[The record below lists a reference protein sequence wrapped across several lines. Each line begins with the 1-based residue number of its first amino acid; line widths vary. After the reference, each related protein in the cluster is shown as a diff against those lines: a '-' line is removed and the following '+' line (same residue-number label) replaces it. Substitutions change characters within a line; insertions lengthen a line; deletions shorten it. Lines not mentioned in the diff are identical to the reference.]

1 MYVGVVYVETCAILD
16 GAITISMASTCGN
29 KDFWSEFLD
38 IYISLL
44 VLWHIKSVLYQKKK
58 KKKNIYIYIYI
69 G

>member
-1 MYVGVVYVETCAILD
+1 MYVDTCAILE

-29 KDFWSEFLD
+29 EDFWSEFLD

-44 VLWHIKSVLYQKKK
+44 VLWHIKSVLYKKTE
-58 KKKNIYIYIYI
+58 II